1 MNQETSGLLQMVKLI
16 KNWLESQGI
25 GGKWSVCL
33 TNIIMVIFV
42 ILVSWILYI
51 IVKRILIKSMEAFA
65 ARSKTKW
72 DDILLK
78 NKVFER
84 LIRIVPA
91 LVVHAFAPAFGSYQ
105 VLIQRI
111 AFCYIIFII
120 LLALDKLLDTVND
133 IYSNF
138 EVSKVRPIMGY
149 LQVLKII
156 AYVIGSIVIIGILLN
171 RSPWFLL
178 GSIGAA
184 SAVLLLVFQNSILG
198 FVAGIQL
205 TSNNMVQLGDWIEM
219 PKYGADG
226 EVKEISLHTV
236 KVQNWDKPIITI
248 PSYALVSESF
258 KNWKGMEE
266 AGGRRIKRSI
276 CIDITS
282 VKFCTEEMLER
293 FEHIQYIKEY
303 VEDKKKEIESYNEEK
318 GIDSTNMVNGRHL
331 TNIGTFRAYVESYIK
346 NHPKIH
352 KGMTRLVRQLEPT
365 EKGIPIEIYVF
376 VNDTV
381 WANYEAVQAD
391 IFDHIMAVI
400 PEFDLRIFQNP
411 TGYDLK
417 NIQME
422 YMHGDSAGKA

>member
-16 KNWLESQGI
+16 KNWLEAQGI

-236 KVQNWDKPIITI
+236 KVQNWDKPIVTI

-331 TNIGTFRAYVESYIK
+331 TNIGTFRAYIESYIK

-391 IFDHIMAVI
+391 IFDHIMSVI